1 MNDDRRAEYRRVGIE
16 VAMRLFCQYPDM
28 PAAQAL
34 AAAGRFVDELRQQDA
49 QSDTS
54 ACHKNSPE
62 PHDNAVQPESP
73 ALQSERP
80 ALQAERPVV
89 NPCVTAAIARYVEDS
104 DGDIEVDLDAA
115 VSFADGGAFV
125 QMWGWVD
132 NTWS

>member
-16 VAMRLFCQYPDM
+16 VAMRLFCQYTDM

-54 ACHKNSPE
+54 ACPKNGPE
-62 PHDNAVQPESP
+62 PQDN
-73 ALQSERP
+73 ALQS
-80 ALQAERPVV
+80 ERPVV

-104 DGDIEVDLDAA
+104 DGDIEVDLDAV

>member
-16 VAMRLFCQYPDM
+16 VAMRLFCQYTDM

-54 ACHKNSPE
+54 ACPKNGPE
-62 PHDNAVQPESP
+62 PKDNALQP
-73 ALQSERP
+73 ERP

-104 DGDIEVDLDAA
+104 DGDIEVDLDAV

>member
-16 VAMRLFCQYPDM
+16 VAMRLFCQYTDM

-54 ACHKNSPE
+54 ACPKNGPE
-62 PHDNAVQPESP
+62 PKDNALQPERP
-73 ALQSERP
+73 ALQPERP

-104 DGDIEVDLDAA
+104 DGDIEVDLDAV

>member
-1 MNDDRRAEYRRVGIE
+1 MSEVRRAEYRRVGIE

-54 ACHKNSPE
+54 ACPKNGPE
-62 PHDNAVQPESP
+62 PQDNAVQPERP
-73 ALQSERP
+73 AVQPERP

-104 DGDIEVDLDAA
+104 DGDIEVDLDAV

>member
-16 VAMRLFCQYPDM
+16 VATRLFCQYPDM
-28 PAAQAL
+28 PAVQAL
-34 AAAGRFVDELRQQDA
+34 AAAGRFVDELRRQDA
-49 QSDTS
+49 QSDAS
-54 ACHKNSPE
+54 ACPKNSPE
-62 PHDNAVQPESP
+62 PQDNAVQPERP
-73 ALQSERP
+73 ALQAERP

>member
-49 QSDTS
+49 QSDAS
-54 ACHKNSPE
+54 ACPKNGPE
-62 PHDNAVQPESP
+62 PKDNAVQP
-73 ALQSERP
+73 ERP

-104 DGDIEVDLDAA
+104 DGDIEVDLDAV

>member
-16 VAMRLFCQYPDM
+16 VAMRLFCQYTDM

-54 ACHKNSPE
+54 ACPKNGPE
-62 PHDNAVQPESP
+62 PQDNAVQP
-73 ALQSERP
+73 ERP

-104 DGDIEVDLDAA
+104 DGDIEVDLDAV